1 MIGAERQECCEL
13 AVLPDT
19 LGGASDMYA
28 RVRAALSSLPDESA
42 DELLSELDKLL
53 EGEMA
58 LLQEVQKLG
67 TCARAERAASLS

>member
-1 MIGAERQECCEL
+1 MLGAEHQGCRET
-13 AVLPDT
+13 AALPDT

-42 DELLSELDKLL
+42 DELLGELDKLL

-58 LLQEVQKLG
+58 LLQEVQKRKPVRVRKG
-67 TCARAERAASLS
+67 RHR